1 MSVTKTA
8 LRATLTAAFGEIL
21 DRIRNQDL
29 RRRTVDVWIMAA
41 VEGRWTP
48 ETLDGLPFTLLT
60 DAHGVSL
67 LTHSRVAALGAG
79 ALLQAMR
86 ESYKVMPFAVD
97 EDFLYVGAL
106 LHDVGK
112 LIEIEF
118 ANETYRMSDRGRC
131 TRHALAGAIL
141 AARAGLPDE
150 IVNIIACMENPNAP
164 QRVECILIRQADFAT
179 YNSLDH
185 FNRGLLILN

>member
-1 MSVTKTA
+1 MSVTETA
-8 LRATLTAAFGEIL
+8 LRAALTAAFGEIL
-21 DRIRNQDL
+21 ARIRNQDL
-29 RRRTVDVWIMAA
+29 RRRTVDAWIMAA
-41 VEGRWTP
+41 VEGGWTSA
-48 ETLDGLPFTLLT
+48 TLDGLPFTLLT
-60 DAHGVSL
+60 NAHGVSL

-86 ESYKVMPFAVD
+86 ESYRVMPFAVD
-97 EDFLYVGAL
+97 EDFLYAGAL

-118 ANETYRMSDRGRC
+118 ANGTYQMSDRGRR

-141 AARAGLPDE
+141 AARAGLPNE
-150 IVNIIACMENPNAP
+150 IVNIIACMEDPSAP
-164 QRVECILIRQADFAT
+164 QRVECVLIRQVDFVT
-179 YNSLDH
+179 YNALDH